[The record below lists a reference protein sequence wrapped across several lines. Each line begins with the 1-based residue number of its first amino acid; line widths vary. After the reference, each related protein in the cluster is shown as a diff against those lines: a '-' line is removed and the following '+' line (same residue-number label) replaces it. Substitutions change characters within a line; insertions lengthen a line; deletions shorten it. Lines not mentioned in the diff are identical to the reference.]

1 MIFIYYWL
9 NTFFVMRFSFTLVIV
24 VILSF
29 GFCAI
34 KTHGQTKSETNIHLD
49 STKAKSFLSRMQ
61 DFAKKSAKESI
72 EDFKSDKVAMV
83 QLEVINQI
91 RLTIQDAKGY
101 LKTGTDTAGLKKKL
115 NRLKEDYHIA
125 SDGVL
130 NNRGT
135 TQTYRNLASTKRIL
149 NELSLDAKRS
159 KSLLEIK
166 QKELAYFHYR
176 VDSLSTAPELF
187 IFPKDSAQT
196 MDYVRTLASVAVDA
210 APVDSVLKTSNT
222 KIQKLLYSYN
232 LIISEFQNAVEQ
244 VEGFE
249 RNMANETFARELPN
263 IWQKQLHFRPFED
276 IVHFSLNK
284 NSLTL
289 KFYILNNAGKLC
301 LIAFLILCSFIYL
314 KALREIYREKGLL
327 TKEMNGQLA
336 IRYPALSATLIV
348 LSLFQ
353 FLLVS
358 PPFTLNFIIWIISC
372 LSLTIVFKNFI
383 TPYWMKV
390 WLLMVVFFILASAGN
405 LLLQA
410 SRPERW
416 YMLGL
421 AFIGAVAGIVI
432 LRQKRHIE
440 LREKWIAYSIFV
452 MVCIELISVILNLYG
467 RFNLAKTLFLVG
479 FLNVIIAILF
489 LWVVRLINEG
499 LLLAFEVYTV
509 QDRKLFYLNF
519 GKVGSKAPPLLYILL
534 VLGWVIL
541 LGHNFPLFEFLSKP
555 VLGFM
560 SNKRTL
566 GNYSFSING
575 ILLFFIIMTISVILS
590 KIVSFFTSD
599 NHLSGN
605 KVDNENNRGLG
616 SWVLLLRISILS
628 IGLFLAVAAAGIPM
642 ERITIIIGA
651 LGVGIGFGL
660 QTLVNNLVSGLI
672 IAFEKPVNVGDI
684 VDVDGQGGTMKSIG
698 FRSSVISTWD
708 GGDLVMPNGDL
719 LNSHLMNWTL
729 AGNRKRLSMVIGI
742 SYDTDL
748 KKCRE
753 IVYQILE
760 DEERVLKNPKPIVN
774 FELFGSSAIELKIQL
789 WTRHLKE
796 NNPTRNDLIIAI
808 NDAFNKNGIKIPFNQ
823 QDIYLHQIVNQQTLD
838 IEK

>member
-1 MIFIYYWL
+1 
-9 NTFFVMRFSFTLVIV
+9 MRFRFAWVIPI
-24 VILSF
+24 ILSF
-29 GFCAI
+29 GFCATKI
-34 KTHGQTKSETNIHLD
+34 HGQTKSETSIPLD
-49 STKAKSFLSRMQ
+49 SVKTETNSFMSRMQ

-72 EDFKSDKVAMV
+72 EDFKSDKVSMV

-101 LKTGTDTAGLKKKL
+101 LKTKTDTAGLKTRL
-115 NRLKEDYHIA
+115 SRLKEDYHIA

-149 NELSLDAKRS
+149 NELFLDAKKS
-159 KSLLEIK
+159 KSLLETR
-166 QKELAYFHYR
+166 QRELASYHYR
-176 VDSLSTAPELF
+176 IDSLSTAPELF

-210 APVDSVLKTSNT
+210 APVDSVLKISNT
-222 KIQKLLYSYN
+222 RVQKLLYSYN
-232 LIISEFQNAVEQ
+232 LIMSELQNEVEQ
-244 VEGFE
+244 VEGYE
-249 RNMANETFARELPN
+249 RQMAEETFTRELPN
-263 IWQKQLHFRPFED
+263 IWQKQLHFRPFKD
-276 IVHFSLNK
+276 IVRFSLNK
-284 NSLTL
+284 NVLTL
-289 KFYILNNAGKLC
+289 KFYIINNAGKLS
-301 LIAFLILCSFIYL
+301 LIVFLILGSFIYL
-314 KALREIYREKGLL
+314 NALRSIYLEKGLL
-327 TKEMNGQLA
+327 SKDMNGQLS
-336 IRYPALSATLIV
+336 IRYPALSAVLVV

-358 PPFTLNFIIWIISC
+358 PPFILNFIIWIISC
-372 LSLTIVFKNFI
+372 ISLTIVFKNFI

-390 WLLMVVFFILASAGN
+390 WLSMVVFFIFASAGN

-416 YMLGL
+416 YMLAL
-421 AFIGAVAGIVI
+421 SVIGAVAGILI
-432 LRQKRHIE
+432 LRQKRDVE
-440 LREKWIAYSIFV
+440 LREKWIAHSIFV
-452 MVCIELISVILNLYG
+452 MVCIELISIILNIYG

-509 QDRKLFYLNF
+509 QDKKLFYLNF
-519 GKVGSKAPPLLYILL
+519 GKVGSKAPSLLYVLL

-555 VLGFM
+555 VLEFM
-560 SNKRTL
+560 STKRSL

-599 NHLSGN
+599 DHLNGSKGN
-605 KVDNENNRGLG
+605 NENNRGLG

-698 FRSSVISTWD
+698 FRSSVISTWE

-729 AGNRKRLSMVIGI
+729 SGNRRRLSMEIGI
-742 SYDTDL
+742 AYDSDL
-748 KKCRE
+748 QKCRE
-753 IVYQILE
+753 IINKILE
-760 DEERVLKNPKPIVN
+760 EEDRVLKNPKPAVN
-774 FELFGSSAIELKIQL
+774 FELFGSSSIELKIQL
-789 WTRHLKE
+789 WTRHLRE
-796 NNPTRNDLIIAI
+796 NNPTRNDLIMAI
-808 NDAFNKNGIKIPFNQ
+808 NDAFSKNGIKIPINQ
-823 QDIYLHQIVNQQTLD
+823 QDIYLHQAVEQRSLD
-838 IEK
+838 KEK